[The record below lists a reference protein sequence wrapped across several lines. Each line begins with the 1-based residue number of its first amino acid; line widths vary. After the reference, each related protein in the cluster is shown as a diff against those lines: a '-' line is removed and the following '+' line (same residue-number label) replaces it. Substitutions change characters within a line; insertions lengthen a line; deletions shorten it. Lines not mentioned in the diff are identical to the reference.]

1 MESPYERLA
10 KGLKLSLQHDL
21 LNCGYTWLDGV
32 GIAPAALCEGI
43 FYSHRLQSFSHMRYL
58 AASIWLLS
66 SLESF
71 VLNILKASKKL
82 TKIYTY
88 K

>member
-10 KGLKLSLQHDL
+10 KGLKLTLQHGL

-43 FYSHRLQSFSHMRYL
+43 FYSHRLQSFSHMRYIL
-58 AASIWLLS
+58 RRRGDTDENFVTH
-66 SLESF
+66 ESGEER
-71 VLNILKASKKL
+71 VMV
-82 TKIYTY
+82 
-88 K
+88 